1 MMKDRLEAALRRS
14 GQCCR
19 YCKCSLSNE
28 LIEAIVDELMI
39 EIYAA
44 YGPPF

>member
-1 MMKDRLEAALRRS
+1 MMKDRLEAALRRA
-14 GQCCR
+14 GQCDR
-19 YCKCSLSNE
+19 SCKCRLCNE
-28 LIEAIVDELMI
+28 LIEAMVDELMI